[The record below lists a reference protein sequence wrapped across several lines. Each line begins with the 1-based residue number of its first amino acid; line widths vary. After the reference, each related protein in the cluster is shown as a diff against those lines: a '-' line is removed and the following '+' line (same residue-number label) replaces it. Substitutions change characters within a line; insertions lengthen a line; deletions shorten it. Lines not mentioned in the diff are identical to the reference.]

1 MNAKKWY
8 VLYVRSRYEL
18 RVEDDLNQLDSDIE
32 AFSPYIVEVRQ
43 YSDRKKKVK
52 VPILKRIVFVKALD
66 KDRQKV
72 FMVPGTMG
80 YLHYLGRPGV
90 VKEEEIE
97 YLQELTQKPNMLS
110 IEFETL
116 KPGDE
121 IKLNKMGFTNE
132 NGVVQKV
139 TKNHI
144 WVLLKSLGHVLKV
157 SLN

>member
-8 VLYVRSRYEL
+8 VLYVRSRYEN
-18 RVEDDLNQLDSDIE
+18 RVEKHLNDLDLDIQ
-32 AFSPYIVEVRQ
+32 AFSPSVTESRQ
-43 YSDRKKKVK
+43 YSDRKKKVR
-52 VPILKRIVFVKALD
+52 VPILKRIVFVKAFE
-66 KDRQKV
+66 KDRRKV

-80 YLHYLGRPGV
+80 YLHYLGRPGI
-90 VKEEEIE
+90 VKEKEIE
-97 YLQELTQKPNMLS
+97 YLYELTKKPNILS
-110 IEFETL
+110 VEFENL